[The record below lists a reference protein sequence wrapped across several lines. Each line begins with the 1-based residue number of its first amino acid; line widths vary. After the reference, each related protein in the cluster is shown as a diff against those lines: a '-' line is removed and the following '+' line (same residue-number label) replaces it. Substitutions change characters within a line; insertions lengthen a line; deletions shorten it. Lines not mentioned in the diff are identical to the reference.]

1 MTDEREAYEQ
11 WRVNRTTTEPET
23 PAPVAAPD
31 AYTQW
36 RQSEQERAT
45 ERAALII
52 EQAPDRGVAVE
63 AHRLSAESGGTI
75 PPELLTDV
83 TSQLAQRIE
92 QQSRRQ
98 QLMGSSRLAGWVSQ
112 DPMNAALA
120 QMELR
125 NLGTAEGLLNS
136 LGRGFD
142 QAITGWWRRRDV
154 RRSEDRL
161 AELQTRRLD
170 MERGFGGILQ
180 DIQDNMDVED
190 FDQNIGYTIAST
202 YAQALDRFISSRL
215 TFVGDET
222 LDRQELG
229 LATELEAAFERQAA
243 NSARIDAAYG
253 RSTQVAFVDD
263 QLAGIGDIEGLGA
276 QTSALAQ
283 FVTDNPGAFTEWLA
297 NVVIESAPGLTAA
310 MATTAVTRRPS
321 AGAAVLG
328 ATSFAVGES
337 TTFDTLVA
345 EAGYDLRD
353 PAQRLAL
360 VNNPEFRMQ
369 LRDRA
374 FAYGAVV
381 GLMDAASGGVAS
393 QTLVRSPAGDLVLQS
408 LTQAAMGSGGETL
421 ALLASGQNLNMVD
434 ILVEGIAEF
443 ATAPVEVAGVGGRY
457 LQGRR
462 QAIEDAAF
470 FDALGQN
477 VEESQLRTDVPE
489 RYRDALNTLTADGPV
504 ESVFVDARQLDE
516 LFQSGSVTTEEFLRA
531 VPGVSMENFRQARD
545 TGGVVEIPTS
555 SYATDIV
562 GTEFDGMLREHLKTA
577 PDRMSLAEA
586 RAYREQTQELAELAN
601 NAVAEIESG
610 QQELERVAEDARVE
624 LVSML
629 RRAGRT
635 SDVAEREALQAVAF
649 ARTMADRLG
658 VTMDEF
664 LRRYPLAEVQGV
676 TSSPLVSE
684 ETTLSQ
690 GSVSSN
696 AFKAWFGD
704 SQVVDSEGAPL
715 VMYHGT
721 TPERAGFEAFD
732 ASQAGSERDAGFYGK
747 GLYFTPDE
755 DAAFEYA
762 TNEEGDEGQVYSTY
776 LSVTNPYVLDL
787 TEAGWSATRADLIRR
802 GFSSAERAEDTP
814 YGGATYILQQDEP
827 SKFSNQLMAE
837 GFDGV
842 IVRTDAEA
850 ISEVVVFEPTQIK
863 SVGNRGTFD
872 ADDPRILF
880 QSAPEGDAFQAW
892 AGTDDPVIDPEDVND
907 TDFRGEGPWVVRVYH
922 GTTHTFEQFDAS
934 VSGNKE
940 GQFGAV
946 NYFTTSFDDASGN
959 YGADGPDLTARMENA
974 RERAENELEFAI
986 GGLTEEDA
994 IIDAAEE
1001 WVVENYPDFDTGS
1014 LDSPSSD
1021 DIAEAE
1027 DGNVLPVA
1035 QHYAAQVVSQMNGG
1049 EEQVLEVFV
1058 RTEKPFVVGG
1068 DANPFIEF
1076 SDFEALEQ
1084 QALERVADDEGLSVE
1099 EVQEQRDEFED
1110 AIDEARWEIEAE
1122 ELNALVEAIQN
1133 VADRYDIDASELMGD
1148 IAEFSAEGGTHTD
1161 LEALLRQSE
1170 TLAYAEDPD
1179 SGDVIGYHILAEV
1192 IQELGFDS
1200 IILKDANERF
1210 STMDMEAGTAH
1221 VHVFDSDNTNVKSVD
1236 NRGTFDRQDP
1246 RILYQQDDNKRGSIR
1261 LPEGEGTAPLVT
1273 FFEKAD
1279 LSTFLHESAH
1289 YYLHVF
1295 ESVATQEGAPAQLV
1309 DDFAAVKDWWRSN
1322 AAEVATEAGVS
1333 ERNVKRYLDS
1343 GTTANA
1349 DMDKAI
1355 GVALQEQWARG
1366 YEAYLL
1372 EGKAPSNALRTA
1384 FEAFSAWLVNVYRQA
1399 RGLNVQINDELRG
1412 VFDRLLATDAEIA
1425 AARDDADVLELA
1437 AQSAEKLGLD
1447 KSEYDNLVQLSRE
1460 AQEEARQSLMRDI
1473 MAPIR
1478 RAKTEQYKA
1487 ERAEVEAEVR
1497 ASVERKPANRV
1508 REWIGNSRWL
1518 GDAEPQTIPD
1528 DLRLDRDMLVEEF
1541 GEDILKQ
1548 LPRGRR
1554 TLYTKGSG
1562 LTADDVAGWFGYNSG
1577 AEMVADLVSSPK
1589 AEAEI
1594 KSRTDAEMRKRHG
1607 DPLGDGS
1614 VEDAAI
1620 KAVNGEKKGQL
1631 IAAELRAIG
1640 KTARKDKITTRS
1652 QAAEIA
1658 RRTIRSMPMRK
1669 AVRSNQYLAAE
1680 RRAAERAAT
1689 AVAKGDMEAAF
1700 NAKREQLVNHA
1711 LYRESRKADEV
1722 LSKVEGR
1729 VAKLKSKGTRKNL
1742 AGEYL
1747 DAIDDILTSYDFRKS
1762 ISQKAERKRAG
1773 LLAYVEMMKQEGRE
1787 NELAIPSSV
1796 LDEAQ
1801 RKPYRQLTVA
1811 ELEGVYDALRNIE
1824 HTARMKQKLRDAQA
1838 ERDLA
1843 AVVEGVTGEMDANLT
1858 DAPRNRVATPGDKAK
1873 AGVREFANLLLNADT
1888 LLRKIGGFDR
1898 GQAYEAIKAPIDAA
1912 ADWASVEREKAG
1924 QAFEDLY
1931 AVFDKKTQR
1940 RMAVRQHIPE
1950 LNGSF
1955 NRWDLISMALNMGN
1969 ADNLNRL
1976 TDKDSGVGF
1985 TPQQVDFVK
1994 RTLTKEE
2001 WDFVQS
2007 AWDYIGSF
2015 WPLIEARERRLTGV
2029 APKRVQATEVET
2041 PYGTYAGGYY
2051 PIKYD
2056 GDLSGMVAA
2065 EELADV
2071 QQRMLAGR
2079 FGKAQTSNGHL
2090 EERAQGSGGRA
2101 LQLGIEVMHQH
2112 VGQVI
2117 HDLAFSEVVSNSW
2130 RVLQDPRVRG
2140 AFERKGLLKDH
2151 QTLEIWLQD
2160 TATGQLSAGG
2170 VFGRLALRAKN
2181 GFTLSKLAFNMSTVM
2196 LQLTGVTQSA
2206 VVVGNRNLALGYSDY
2221 LSNPQRAAQ
2230 DVMDR
2235 SPFMRER
2242 ETTFNRDIN
2251 DILGDV
2257 ARGPAASRAQRFQQ
2271 GLGRVGFW
2279 MMQKTQ
2285 FYGVDVPTWYAG
2297 YRQGLQKFGND
2308 EAKAAQH
2315 ADRMVARAQAS
2326 GIFSDR
2332 SAFERGTLSA
2342 DTRQNGFVRLF
2353 TALGSYMFAKGNIA
2367 YEVAGRTARDIDGL
2381 NLRSLQA
2388 AIKGAVDMGL
2398 LFTVEAIAYHLIKGT
2413 LPGMDDDDS
2422 DDDSWGAFLARETAL
2437 SMMSTVPGVRDM
2449 GSSISGFEAGAYGSV
2464 ISTFTRPMIQA
2475 AQGEADLPLFKAL
2488 SNAVGVMTGLPSGQL
2503 NKTVDAWYRLEN
2515 GDDIAPVEFLMGAS
2529 R

>member
-1 MTDEREAYEQ
+1 MTDERETYEQ

-36 RQSEQERAT
+36 RQSEQELAT

-52 EQAPDRGVAVE
+52 EQAPDRGAAVE
-63 AHRLSAESGGTI
+63 AHRLSAESGGAI

-161 AELQTRRLD
+161 TELQTRRLD
-170 MERGFGGILQ
+170 VERGFGGILQ

-229 LATELEAAFERQAA
+229 LAAELEAAFERQAV

-310 MATTAVTRRPS
+310 TATTAVTRRPS

-353 PAQRLAL
+353 PAQRVAL

-545 TGGVVEIPTS
+545 TGGAVEIPTS

-577 PDRMSLAEA
+577 PDRMSLSEA
-586 RAYREQTQELAELAN
+586 QAYREQTQELAELAN

-635 SDVAEREALQAVAF
+635 GDVAEREALQAVAF

-676 TSSPLVSE
+676 TSSPLVPE
-684 ETTLSQ
+684 ETTLGQS
-690 GSVSSN
+690 
-696 AFKAWFGD
+696 ALRPTLF
-704 SQVVDSEGAPL
+704 
-715 VMYHGT
+715 HGT
-721 TPERAGFEAFD
+721 NANAYSEDRFTTFNTRNERG
-732 ASQAGSERDAGFYGK
+732 
-747 GLYFTPDE
+747 
-755 DAAFEYA
+755 AAFFSTDRRVANSYG
-762 TNEEGDEGQVYSTY
+762 EEVYE
-776 LSVTNPYVLDL
+776 VEADL
-787 TEAGWSATRADLIRR
+787 QRPLTIFADGAGWSSMTGATRIDVGGVDISQATQSSTKLTDDDLALLAELEADFPVDAAAPTPEVDPNTLAAL
-802 GFSSAERAEDTP
+802 GLESADIDDIVRVARS
-814 YGGATYILQQDEP
+814 L
-827 SKFSNQLMAE
+827 

-842 IVRTDAEA
+842 IVRDVKDGPVSDSEQHVADTYAVFNSSA
-850 ISEVVVFEPTQIK
+850 ITE
-863 SVGNRGTFD
+863 RGQE
-872 ADDPRILF
+872 LF
-880 QSAPEGDAFQAW
+880 QSAPEGDAFQTW

-959 YGADGPDLTARMENA
+959 YGADGADLTIRIEQRAERLQQDMEDDPDAFGLTEDADIEEVA
-974 RERAENELEFAI
+974 RERARAELA
-986 GGLTEEDA
+986 GQT
-994 IIDAAEE
+994 
-1001 WVVENYPDFDTGS
+1001 
-1014 LDSPSSD
+1014 
-1021 DIAEAE
+1021 
-1027 DGNVLPVA
+1027 
-1035 QHYAAQVVSQMNGG
+1035 
-1049 EEQVLEVFV
+1049 EQVLEVFV

-1122 ELNALVEAIQN
+1122 EPNALVEAIQN
-1133 VADRYDIDASELMGD
+1133 VADRNDIDASELMGD
-1148 IAEFSAEGGTHTD
+1148 IAEFSTEGGTHTD

-1170 TLAYAEDPD
+1170 AIAYAEDPED
-1179 SGDVIGYHILAEV
+1179 GGLIGYHVLAEV

-1246 RILYQQDDNKRGSIR
+1246 RILYQQDDSKRGSIR

-1295 ESVATQEGAPAQLV
+1295 ESVATQEGAPSQLV

-1349 DMDKAI
+1349 GMDKAI

-1447 KSEYDNLVQLSRE
+1447 QSEYDNLVQLSRE

-1541 GEDILKQ
+1541 GEDTLKQ

-1614 VEDAAI
+1614 VEDAAV

-1912 ADWASVEREKAG
+1912 ADWASIEREKAG

-2007 AWDYIGSF
+2007 AWEYIGSF

-2151 QTLEIWLQD
+2151 QALEIWLQD

-2206 VVVGNRNLALGYSDY
+2206 VVVGKRNLALGYSDY

-2297 YRQGLQKFGND
+2297 YRQGLQKFSND

-2413 LPGMDDDDS
+2413 LPGMDDDGT
-2422 DDDSWGAFLARETAL
+2422 DDESWGTFLARETAL

-2449 GSSISGFEAGAYGSV
+2449 GSSVSGFEAGAYGSV

-2475 AQGEADLPLFKAL
+2475 AQGEADLSLFKAL

>member
-1 MTDEREAYEQ
+1 M
-11 WRVNRTTTEPET
+11 
-23 PAPVAAPD
+23 
-31 AYTQW
+31 
-36 RQSEQERAT
+36 
-45 ERAALII
+45 
-52 EQAPDRGVAVE
+52 
-63 AHRLSAESGGTI
+63 
-75 PPELLTDV
+75 
-83 TSQLAQRIE
+83 
-92 QQSRRQ
+92 
-98 QLMGSSRLAGWVSQ
+98 
-112 DPMNAALA
+112 
-120 QMELR
+120 
-125 NLGTAEGLLNS
+125 
-136 LGRGFD
+136 
-142 QAITGWWRRRDV
+142 
-154 RRSEDRL
+154 
-161 AELQTRRLD
+161 
-170 MERGFGGILQ
+170 
-180 DIQDNMDVED
+180 
-190 FDQNIGYTIAST
+190 
-202 YAQALDRFISSRL
+202 
-215 TFVGDET
+215 
-222 LDRQELG
+222 
-229 LATELEAAFERQAA
+229 
-243 NSARIDAAYG
+243 
-253 RSTQVAFVDD
+253 
-263 QLAGIGDIEGLGA
+263 
-276 QTSALAQ
+276 
-283 FVTDNPGAFTEWLA
+283 
-297 NVVIESAPGLTAA
+297 
-310 MATTAVTRRPS
+310 
-321 AGAAVLG
+321 
-328 ATSFAVGES
+328 
-337 TTFDTLVA
+337 
-345 EAGYDLRD
+345 
-353 PAQRLAL
+353 
-360 VNNPEFRMQ
+360 
-369 LRDRA
+369 
-374 FAYGAVV
+374 
-381 GLMDAASGGVAS
+381 
-393 QTLVRSPAGDLVLQS
+393 
-408 LTQAAMGSGGETL
+408 
-421 ALLASGQNLNMVD
+421 
-434 ILVEGIAEF
+434 
-443 ATAPVEVAGVGGRY
+443 
-457 LQGRR
+457 
-462 QAIEDAAF
+462 
-470 FDALGQN
+470 
-477 VEESQLRTDVPE
+477 PE

-577 PDRMSLAEA
+577 PDRMSLSEA

-635 SDVAEREALQAVAF
+635 GDVAEREALQAVAF

-684 ETTLSQ
+684 ETTLGQ
-690 GSVSSN
+690 GAAPAQSVREVPSTGLSVSVSET
-696 AFKAWFGD
+696 AD
-704 SQVVDSEGAPL
+704 RVVLSKITADTRGEGA
-715 VMYHGT
+715 GT
-721 TPERAGFEAFD
+721 AYMEALTAYADATGKQIALTPSADFGGTVTRLHKFYKRFGFVENKGKNKDFTTQEAMVR
-732 ASQAGSERDAGFYGK
+732 E
-747 GLYFTPDE
+747 P
-755 DAAFEYA
+755 
-762 TNEEGDEGQVYSTY
+762 V
-776 LSVTNPYVLDL
+776 
-787 TEAGWSATRADLIRR
+787 
-802 GFSSAERAEDTP
+802 DT
-814 YGGATYILQQDEP
+814 GT
-827 SKFSNQLMAE
+827 
-837 GFDGV
+837 
-842 IVRTDAEA
+842 AEA
-850 ISEVVVFEPTQIK
+850 PAAQE
-863 SVGNRGTFD
+863 
-872 ADDPRILF
+872 LF
-880 QSAPEGDAFQAW
+880 QSAPEGDAFQTW

-946 NYFTTSFDDASGN
+946 NYFTTSFGDASGN
-959 YGADGPDLTARMENA
+959 YGADGADLTIRIEQRAERLQQDMEDDPDAFGLTEDADIEEVA
-974 RERAENELEFAI
+974 RERARAELA
-986 GGLTEEDA
+986 GQT
-994 IIDAAEE
+994 
-1001 WVVENYPDFDTGS
+1001 
-1014 LDSPSSD
+1014 
-1021 DIAEAE
+1021 
-1027 DGNVLPVA
+1027 
-1035 QHYAAQVVSQMNGG
+1035 
-1049 EEQVLEVFV
+1049 EQVLEVFV

-1122 ELNALVEAIQN
+1122 EPNALVEAIQN
-1133 VADRYDIDASELMGD
+1133 VADRNDIDASELMGD
-1148 IAEFSAEGGTHTD
+1148 IAEFSTEGGTHTD

-1170 TLAYAEDPD
+1170 AIAYAEDPED
-1179 SGDVIGYHILAEV
+1179 GGLIGYHVLAEV

-1295 ESVATQEGAPAQLV
+1295 ESVATQEGAPSQLV

-1447 KSEYDNLVQLSRE
+1447 QSEYDNLVQLSRE

-1594 KSRTDAEMRKRHG
+1594 KSRVDAEMRKRHG

-1614 VEDAAI
+1614 VEDAAV

-1811 ELEGVYDALRNIE
+1811 EIEGVYDALRNIE

-2007 AWDYIGSF
+2007 AWEYIGSF

-2130 RVLQDPRVRG
+2130 RVLQDPRVRS

-2151 QTLEIWLQD
+2151 QALEIWLQD

-2206 VVVGNRNLALGYSDY
+2206 VVVGKRNLALGYSDY

-2353 TALGSYMFAKGNIA
+2353 TALGSYMFAKRNIA

-2422 DDDSWGAFLARETAL
+2422 DDDSWGVFLARETAL

-2475 AQGEADLPLFKAL
+2475 AQGEADLSLFKAL